1 MVIWF
6 KFCSSTSFS
15 FLFFYFFIIIF
26 FLFFCT
32 FIWLQGDLR
41 GNWIK
46 VIFYFYLI
54 LAYFLFYQLK
64 ITIFLNYYTLS
75 NSFYFSVVV
84 AIPFICYYQ
93 FFFFLMEHIFYKIIL
108 NIYFDHK
115 HIIRLYRI
123 FSVFYTGYML
133 VIHDGYTH
141 PLWPL

>member
-1 MVIWF
+1 M
-6 KFCSSTSFS
+6 
-15 FLFFYFFIIIF
+15 FFYFFF
-26 FLFFCT
+26 FFIYLFFYHDLFLILCFCT
-32 FIWLQGDLR
+32 FIWLQRDLR
-41 GNWIK
+41 DNWTK
-46 VIFYFYLI
+46 VIFYFCLI
-54 LAYFLFYQLK
+54 LTYFLFYQLK